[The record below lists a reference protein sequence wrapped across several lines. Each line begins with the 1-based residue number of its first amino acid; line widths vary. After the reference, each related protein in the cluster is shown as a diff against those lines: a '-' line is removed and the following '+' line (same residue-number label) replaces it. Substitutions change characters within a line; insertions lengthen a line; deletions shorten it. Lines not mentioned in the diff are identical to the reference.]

1 MDNSESV
8 SKDKQT
14 LMRENSVLKEKEVN
28 LRIIINKIK
37 EWVDR
42 NMTKTKDNTSANHPK
57 IKEPAC
63 RLIYIQREE
72 SQARPY
78 PKGNYWPNL
87 SKNYS
92 KGQHKR

>member
-1 MDNSESV
+1 MDKSESV

-14 LMRENSVLKEKEVN
+14 LMRGNSVLKEKEVN

-37 EWVDR
+37 EWEDK
-42 NMTKTKDNTSANHPK
+42 NMTRTENNTSANHHK
-57 IKEPAC
+57 IKEQAW
-63 RLIYIQREE
+63 RLIYIQRED
-72 SQARPY
+72 SLMRPY
-78 PKGNYWPNL
+78 PKENYWPNL

>member
-42 NMTKTKDNTSANHPK
+42 NMTRTKTTRAQT
-57 IKEPAC
+57 IT
-63 RLIYIQREE
+63 R
-72 SQARPY
+72 
-78 PKGNYWPNL
+78 
-87 SKNYS
+87 
-92 KGQHKR
+92 

>member
-1 MDNSESV
+1 MDKSESV

-14 LMRENSVLKEKEVN
+14 LMRGNSVLKEKEVN

-37 EWVDR
+37 EWVDK
-42 NMTKTKDNTSANHPK
+42 NMTKTENNTSANHHK

-72 SQARPY
+72 SLSAP
-78 PKGNYWPNL
+78 L
-87 SKNYS
+87 SKRELLA
-92 KGQHKR
+92 KFEQKL